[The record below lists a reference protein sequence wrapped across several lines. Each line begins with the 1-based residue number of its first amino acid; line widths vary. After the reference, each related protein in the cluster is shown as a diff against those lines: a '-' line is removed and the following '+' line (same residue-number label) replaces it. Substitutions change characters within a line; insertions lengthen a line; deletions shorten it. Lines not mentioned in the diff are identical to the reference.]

1 MKFGIFNRI
10 VENTETN
17 DYKDR
22 LVMIRN
28 SVCNEMSLRKIIGD
42 ILHIK
47 GDFCVKLRFC
57 QAVSKFEKETNP
69 LEKKNKSL
77 KIVSLFIHGEMFKIK
92 SLTKKRVNMILRNHN
107 NLILAKEDIIRE
119 IEKCDDL
126 MQIIEKHSS

>member
-1 MKFGIFNRI
+1 MNFGIFNRI
-10 VENTETN
+10 FENTESS

-22 LVMIRN
+22 LAMIRS

-57 QAVSKFEKETNP
+57 QAVSKFEKETDP
-69 LEKKNKSL
+69 LEKKNKYM

-92 SLTKKRVNMILRNHN
+92 SLTKKRVGMILKNHN
-107 NLILAKEDIIRE
+107 NLTLAKEDIIRE
-119 IEKCDDL
+119 IEKYDDL
-126 MQIIEKHSS
+126 MKIIEKHNS